1 MSNKS
6 DNFTP
11 INIETLILV
20 AVWDQP
26 FVFQGS
32 FKILDKN
39 KHQEHFLFYRC
50 ESLKAEKMDIL
61 EHEFSPYDYQFSHL
75 YRVSEQSQIEFSD
88 SLTEDA
94 LYLLKYALHI
104 TLTQMMTNKKHYFTY
119 IDEIALIS
127 ISKRIKSVL
136 NKGVN
141 SQENED
147 LGFAVAMDFNPLEP
161 VGQQAVLV
169 LLDARF
175 ELE

>member
-50 ESLKAEKMDIL
+50 ESLKAEKMDN
-61 EHEFSPYDYQFSHL
+61 QFSHL